1 MGRDSDATHKAILRD
16 CRDYEGF
23 RRQLHDAATTETQS
37 AIMSS
42 SLGAVGLSA
51 GVPVPRLEAS
61 VGGGAE
67 ASSVLTSSSAATA
80 STDATLVA
88 VTSSLTS
95 TPFERT
101 GMSHSAAA
109 SQMVLCPDDVGVDA
123 AVLPPGLSDVN
134 QQQLDL
140 RTTNSWLLNLGQ
152 VSTPEVMEC
161 MFVNA
166 IAPFLLNSK
175 LQPLMIHRGTGSDK
189 TNADDNTKDTMTA
202 DTDTAVPTRNRY
214 IVNVSAMEGKFY
226 RYKMS
231 HHPHTN
237 MAKAALNMMTRT
249 SSEHLAK
256 QHAIYMNSIDTG
268 WINDENPLDR
278 ASKTAKVNNF
288 QTPIDE
294 IDAAARILD
303 PIMTNAQLYGK
314 FLKDYRETEW

>member
-1 MGRDSDATHKAILRD
+1 MIDIARSTL
-16 CRDYEGF
+16 
-23 RRQLHDAATTETQS
+23 
-37 AIMSS
+37 S
-42 SLGAVGLSA
+42 SLLLS
-51 GVPVPRLEAS
+51 S
-61 VGGGAE
+61 
-67 ASSVLTSSSAATA
+67 TSA
-80 STDATLVA
+80 
-88 VTSSLTS
+88 
-95 TPFERT
+95 PFERT

-175 LQPLMIHRGTGSDK
+175 LQPLMIHRGTGSG
-189 TNADDNTKDTMTA
+189 NADESGYATKKNTA
-202 DTDTAVPTRNRY
+202 IDTAVHTRNRY

-256 QHAIYMNSIDTG
+256 QHGIYMNSIDTG
-268 WINDENPLDR
+268 WINDENPLER